1 MLALAYVLVLAVVS
15 LIVPLGIS
23 LRDRVDAEIRLEARA
38 EAQVVA
44 SRAVSLLNP
53 PRSGR
58 LGTLSE
64 SAAKAAGGRVL
75 IVDRSGEVL
84 ADSED
89 SVAVGSSFASRTE
102 IASALKGKATQER
115 RYSSTLNAEILA
127 TAVPIYTGAAIK
139 PVGAVRVTQSV
150 NAVNRAI
157 RRTWLGLLLLGLVV
171 IALGLTAGAIIA
183 GRITR
188 PIVRLDRAAGQVAQG
203 DLTVVAELEGS
214 REQRALAA
222 SFNAMTERVN
232 VLLDGQREFVADASH
247 QMRTPLTGMRL
258 RLEEA
263 RAQSEDPQQ
272 REELDEAIGEV
283 DRLTLI
289 VAQLLELSQA
299 GEAPPPKST
308 ADSAEALAAALTRW
322 AGPAAEAGCDLRLDA
337 SASCQIACHSS
348 DVDRILD
355 TLIENAI
362 AYAPGTEI
370 VLSSA
375 GSTLR
380 VGDRGPGL
388 AGESGESLFE
398 RFHRGAAGRGGPP
411 GTGLGLSIVRE
422 LARRWGGD
430 ATIIDREGGGAEVA
444 VSFPQAMPTSLPNLS
459 QDESKLG

>member
-1 MLALAYVLVLAVVS
+1 MLVLAVVS

-258 RLEEA
+258 
-263 RAQSEDPQQ
+263 
-272 REELDEAIGEV
+272 
-283 DRLTLI
+283 
-289 VAQLLELSQA
+289 
-299 GEAPPPKST
+299 
-308 ADSAEALAAALTRW
+308 
-322 AGPAAEAGCDLRLDA
+322 
-337 SASCQIACHSS
+337 
-348 DVDRILD
+348 
-355 TLIENAI
+355 
-362 AYAPGTEI
+362 
-370 VLSSA
+370 
-375 GSTLR
+375 
-380 VGDRGPGL
+380 
-388 AGESGESLFE
+388 
-398 RFHRGAAGRGGPP
+398 
-411 GTGLGLSIVRE
+411 
-422 LARRWGGD
+422 
-430 ATIIDREGGGAEVA
+430 
-444 VSFPQAMPTSLPNLS
+444 
-459 QDESKLG
+459 

>member
-1 MLALAYVLVLAVVS
+1 MAYVLVLAVVA

-58 LGTLSE
+58 LASLSE
-64 SAAKAAGGRVL
+64 SAAKAVGGRVL

-84 ADSED
+84 ADSEY
-89 SVAVGSSFASRTE
+89 SAAVGSSFASRAE
-102 IASALKGKATQER
+102 IATALKGKATQER

-127 TAVPIYTGAAIK
+127 TAVPIYTGAGIK
-139 PVGAVRVTQSV
+139 PGGAVRITQSV
-150 NAVNRAI
+150 NAVNDAI
-157 RRTWLGLLLLGLVV
+157 RRAWLGLLLLGLVV
-171 IALGLTAGAIIA
+171 IALGLAAGAIIA

-203 DLTVVAELEGS
+203 DLTVVAKLEGS

-232 VLLDGQREFVADASH
+232 VLLEGQREFVADASH

-308 ADSAEALAAALTRW
+308 ADSREALEAALTRW

-337 SASCQIACHSS
+337 SASCQVACHRS

-355 TLIENAI
+355 ALIENAI

-370 VLSSA
+370 VLSSV
-375 GSTLR
+375 GPTLR

-398 RFHRGAAGRGGPP
+398 RFRRGAAGRSGPP

-430 ATIIDREGGGAEVA
+430 VTIIDREGGGAEVA
-444 VSFPQAMPTSLPNLS
+444 VSFPEAMPASLPNLS
-459 QDESKLG
+459 QDESKLGE

>member
-337 SASCQIACHSS
+337 SDSCQIACHRS